1 MPYKRQWKAHVID
14 YEAWSDL
21 PDEPNTITCLT
32 PKDVSILVAGLQSF
46 RWYTRWLNDD
56 GTLQLPELIDQLEY
70 KLLNQCCDGIAE
82 CIENS
87 TAVQNALK
95 AYFTGQKYGGAS
107 QDLAENISALDTCDD
122 DVVFG
127 AVTELVKYINRL
139 VEDTFERIEV
149 ATNVAE
155 NLADWLDGTVAA
167 SPLSSII
174 DYVDWLIESVADEYA
189 AEYDTALEDEYRCD
203 LFCLMKD
210 NNCEITNRQ
219 LFDYFADRLTSS
231 VDETSLTDYLDFFVN
246 GSFPGS
252 QIVDALYASV
262 IGMFVVD
269 QAVEQ
274 ELGWFDLTSSYGLQT
289 SLALGAS
296 KPDSGHTLL
305 CDPCVNTWCVA
316 FAGGNGQLANDA
328 SLQLASANFTGLP
341 TYDSANKRY
350 EGSKTAISLPD
361 SASGRFRFN
370 MSAGQSI
377 TRITAQIDWLST
389 RTSGGTTQNMYVIV
403 YDDTNTQLA
412 ISAFSGLNTATST
425 SVDITLSSA
434 YSGSYL
440 DVRFGSANNNNT
452 DAAYIYVNS
461 FSIYGE
467 GADPDYG
474 GTTC

>member
-1 MPYKRQWKAHVID
+1 MPYKKQWKAHVID
-14 YEAWSDL
+14 YQAWSDL
-21 PDEPNTITCLT
+21 PDEPNSLTCLT

-56 GTLQLPELIDQLEY
+56 GTLQLPELIDDLEF

-95 AYFTGQKYGGAS
+95 AFLTGAKYGGGG
-107 QDLAENISALDTCDD
+107 QDLAADISALDTCDD
-122 DVVFG
+122 DTVFG

-155 NLADWLDGTVAA
+155 NLANWLNGTYVAA
-167 SPLSSII
+167 PVSAIV

-210 NNCEITNRQ
+210 NNCELTNRQ

-231 VDETSLTDYLDFFVN
+231 VDETSLTDYLDFFIN

-269 QAVEQ
+269 EAVDQ

-296 KPDSGHTLL
+296 KPDSGWTLL

-316 FAGGNGQLANDA
+316 FAGGNGQLAADA
-328 SLQLASANFTGLP
+328 SVEPASSNFTSAP

-350 EGSKTAISLPD
+350 VGSKTVITLPD
-361 SASGRFRFN
+361 SAAGKFRFQL
-370 MSAGQSI
+370 SAGQSI
-377 TRITAQIDWLST
+377 TRVALDIDWLST
-389 RTSGGTTQNMYVIV
+389 RSGGGTFQNMNVRIL
-403 YDDTNTQLA
+403 DDAGNQLELSAYSGTNV
-412 ISAFSGLNTATST
+412 ATTT

-434 YSGSYL
+434 YSGTYL
-440 DVRFGSANNNNT
+440 DVNFASVNNTNT
-452 DAAYIYVNS
+452 DAAYIYVTSLNV
-461 FSIYGE
+461 YGE
-467 GADPDYG
+467 GPDPSYG
-474 GTTC
+474 GTSC